1 MSAAPPRTATSLPQ
15 NGGNDVIRAATRRRH
30 AASQLLML
38 HPPAGQIGNQRRAY
52 SPRLVPNCGAGGR
65 GQDLAGLQNDADH
78 PPAHQ
83 APPFVE
89 GTARP
94 AEPGRGAGGRRGL
107 DGMCTAMKSPTG
119 VEGTGGL
126 GRASRSTTPSRRFTH
141 GGNREARGAW
151 PRCRWVPVGGGRAW
165 PGFEIDHSEPQAR
178 VWRSRG
184 RPDPTATG
192 TPVGPQAT
200 SNIGNRAGRRP
211 PAHTAPQQPAPTTKR
226 GRDRFPGH
234 GLVTHSAPLTEAAAP
249 PAIRRSC
256 PRGPRPR
263 RGQPRGGRRGRG
275 TGSRTRSR
283 HPRCG
288 RSGSTA
294 GRHRARHTRR
304 A

>member
-1 MSAAPPRTATSLPQ
+1 MRHSGLPLATSGSRANNTPCQARCAQNADHLAHNSPFSAFFTEVVCTLSAAPPRTATSLPQ

-107 DGMCTAMKSPTG
+107 DGMSTAMKSPTG
-119 VEGTGGL
+119 VERTGGL

-141 GGNREARGAW
+141 GGHREARGAW
-151 PRCRWVPVGGGRAW
+151 PRCRWVPVGGGRA
-165 PGFEIDHSEPQAR
+165 
-178 VWRSRG
+178 
-184 RPDPTATG
+184 
-192 TPVGPQAT
+192 
-200 SNIGNRAGRRP
+200 
-211 PAHTAPQQPAPTTKR
+211 
-226 GRDRFPGH
+226 
-234 GLVTHSAPLTEAAAP
+234 
-249 PAIRRSC
+249 
-256 PRGPRPR
+256 
-263 RGQPRGGRRGRG
+263 
-275 TGSRTRSR
+275 
-283 HPRCG
+283 
-288 RSGSTA
+288 
-294 GRHRARHTRR
+294 
-304 A
+304 

>member
-1 MSAAPPRTATSLPQ
+1 
-15 NGGNDVIRAATRRRH
+15 
-30 AASQLLML
+30 ML

-119 VEGTGGL
+119 VEGAGGAGGP

-141 GGNREARGAW
+141 GRNREARVACGTW
-151 PRCRWVPVGGGRAW
+151 PRCRWAAAGLGRA
-165 PGFEIDHSEPQAR
+165 S
-178 VWRSRG
+178 RSTTPSRRLACG
-184 RPDPTATG
+184 DLAVGPPPTG
-192 TPVGPQAT
+192 TH
-200 SNIGNRAGRRP
+200 S
-211 PAHTAPQQPAPTTKR
+211 PTTTS
-226 GRDRFPGH
+226 
-234 GLVTHSAPLTEAAAP
+234 THNATRPRPVSRPRPRRAQSVPLRTTALRRKVPLSKAAP

-283 HPRCG
+283 HPRYG

>member
-141 GGNREARGAW
+141 GGNREARVARGAG
-151 PRCRWVPVGGGRAW
+151 PRCRRVRRAW
-165 PGFEIDHSEPQAR
+165 PGFEIDDSEPQVHA
-178 VWRSRG
+178 WR
-184 RPDPTATG
+184 
-192 TPVGPQAT
+192 
-200 SNIGNRAGRRP
+200 
-211 PAHTAPQQPAPTTKR
+211 
-226 GRDRFPGH
+226 
-234 GLVTHSAPLTEAAAP
+234 E
-249 PAIRRSC
+249 
-256 PRGPRPR
+256 PRGPRSLAAVPV
-263 RGQPRGGRRGRG
+263 GAGGRRQGI
-275 TGSRTRSR
+275 
-283 HPRCG
+283 
-288 RSGSTA
+288 A
-294 GRHRARHTRR
+294 GL
-304 A
+304 